1 MQELAWSRLEG
12 SRLLLLL
19 ALLAP
24 VPLTMP
30 GAANAQFAERMG
42 NAAVRA
48 AESEAHRQ
56 VDRAVRNAIRC
67 AVGDRICQERA
78 RKEGKDVVLVDS
90 QGNPLDDGRSHWH
103 LAFAGQQWNGDKA
116 HVIEDDLLFA
126 LHLTSEDDATLYLFL
141 AEDGEGDQDARG
153 AFLAFD
159 SEERCRYP
167 FVGAPS
173 FRVWLDRS
181 DGQWISGSYDGT
193 VRCEYRSA
201 PTRASGT
208 FRVPRH

>member
-1 MQELAWSRLEG
+1 MQELLRPQLDVSRH
-12 SRLLLLL
+12 LLLL

-24 VPLTMP
+24 IPLTIP
-30 GAANAQFAERMG
+30 AAANAQFAERMG

-67 AVGDRICQERA
+67 AVGDRVCQEKA

-90 QGNPLDDGRSHWH
+90 QGKPLDDGRSHWH
-103 LAFAGQQWNGDKA
+103 LAFAGQQWNGDMA

-159 SEERCRYP
+159 SDERCRYP
-167 FVGAPS
+167 FAGAAP
-173 FRVWLDRS
+173 FTVWLDRS
-181 DGQWISGSYDGT
+181 DRDWISGSYDGT
-193 VRCEYRSA
+193 VRCEYRLA

-208 FRVPRH
+208 FRVPRR